1 METSVNELNNNNI
14 KFVHGYNASQ
24 PLWQRVP
31 SRTAEGER
39 VLDFMVIIR
48 KLNKLLPDEQKTAL
62 NSIYKVLNLYS
73 KVILLADL
81 NLNLN
86 INLLWVSH
94 LPRPNLS
101 FEIASEIITVYPLA
115 RLISH
120 RSN

>member
-39 VLDFMVIIR
+39 ALDFIVIIR
-48 KLNKLLPDEQKTAL
+48 KLNKLSPNEQKTAL
-62 NSIYKVLNLYS
+62 NNIYKVLNSYS
-73 KVILLADL
+73 KVILLAD
-81 NLNLN
+81 LNLN

-101 FEIASEIITVYPLA
+101 FEIASEIITIYPLA

-120 RSN
+120 RSC